1 MPEREGERQNRERRQ
16 AAHREYTSAT
26 DMTFERGR
34 QDVLRN
40 GDGFHTFD
48 ELYEFRML
56 YHAAFVNAW
65 LENVPDGL
73 EGPVTTKSLRHSDGE
88 LCFGGG
94 WFIVVTEL
102 PTGQISNHYETKH
115 WDLFKVPAVERPQT
129 YDGHTASDV
138 VFRLRAYLE
147 GQI

>member
-1 MPEREGERQNRERRQ
+1 MPEREGERQNRDRRQ
-16 AAHREYTSAT
+16 ALHRKYTSAT
-26 DMTFERGR
+26 DMAFERGR
-34 QDVLRN
+34 QDVLRE
-40 GDGFHTFD
+40 GDGSHTFD

-56 YHAAFVNAW
+56 YHASFVNESHQRN
-65 LENVPDGL
+65 LEWK
-73 EGPVTTKSLRHSDGE
+73 EGPRSVKSLRHSDGD

-115 WDLFKVPAVERPQT
+115 WDLFKVRVVERPPM
-129 YDGHTASDV
+129 YDGHIASDV
-138 VFRLRAYLE
+138 VLRLRAYLE